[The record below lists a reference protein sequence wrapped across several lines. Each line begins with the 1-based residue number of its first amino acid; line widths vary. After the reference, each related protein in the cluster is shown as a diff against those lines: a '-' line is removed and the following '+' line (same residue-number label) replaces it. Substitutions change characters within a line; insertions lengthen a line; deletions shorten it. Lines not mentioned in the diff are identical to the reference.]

1 MPSRDIRCG
10 GDAVC
15 GLTMRAAPAS
25 LQDCFS
31 IQDLRALARRR
42 LPEPIFHYMDG
53 GAEDEATLQRNTAAF
68 ESHRL
73 VPRCLVDVSS
83 VRTATRV
90 LGQDLQ
96 WPLLCSPTGASRLYH
111 AQGELAVARAAASA
125 GVFYGLSVAATHS
138 LEAVAA
144 AGSGPKMFQLLPFKN
159 RELTRELIDR
169 CKRAGYAAL
178 CLTVD
183 AAVRGKREREL
194 RTSIGELPRLSFA
207 SIGHFVRCPRWFLS
221 QVPQG
226 SLSMPNLAGQVT
238 DPGLLA
244 HGKYLN
250 EQLDCSMGWDEVRA
264 MIELWGGPFA
274 IKGVMRPDDARLAAD
289 AGATA
294 VIVSNH
300 GGRQLDGAAAAID
313 VLPRIVEAVADRIE
327 VIVDG
332 GIRRGAHIL
341 KALALG
347 ATACCVGRPYLY
359 GLGAGG
365 ERGVGQAM
373 DLLRTELVR
382 AMQLS
387 GCTDVRCIDKS
398 ILEQL

>member
-1 MPSRDIRCG
+1 
-10 GDAVC
+10 
-15 GLTMRAAPAS
+15 MRSAPAN
-25 LQDCFS
+25 LDDCLS
-31 IQDLRALARRR
+31 IHDLRALAQRR
-42 LPEPIFHYMDG
+42 LPAPIFHYMDG

-68 ESHRL
+68 EAYRL
-73 VPRCLVDVSS
+73 VPKCLVDVSN

-96 WPLLCSPTGASRLYH
+96 WPLLCSPTGASRFYH
-111 AQGELAVARAAASA
+111 AEGELAVARAAEKA
-125 GVFYGLSVAATHS
+125 GVFYGLSIAATHS
-138 LEAVAA
+138 LETVAA
-144 AGSGPKMFQLLPFKN
+144 SGNGPKMFQLLPFKD
-159 RELTRELIDR
+159 RELTRQLIER

-194 RTSIGELPRLSFA
+194 RAGMGVLPRLSFA
-207 SIGHFVRCPRWFLS
+207 SIGRFALCPRWLLS
-221 QVPQG
+221 QVPHG
-226 SLSMPNLAGQVT
+226 PLSMPNLAGRASGS
-238 DPGLLA
+238 GLLA

-250 EQLDCSMGWDEVRA
+250 EQLDCALGWNEVRA

-313 VLPRIVEAVADRIE
+313 ALPRIVDAVGDRIE

-332 GIRRGAHIL
+332 GIRRGVHIL

-347 ATACCVGRPYLY
+347 AKACCVGRPYLY

-365 ERGVGQAM
+365 ERGAGQAM
-373 DLLRTELVR
+373 ELLQTELVR
-382 AMQLS
+382 AMQLT
-387 GCTDVRCIDKS
+387 GCTDVRNMDKS
-398 ILEQL
+398 LVERS